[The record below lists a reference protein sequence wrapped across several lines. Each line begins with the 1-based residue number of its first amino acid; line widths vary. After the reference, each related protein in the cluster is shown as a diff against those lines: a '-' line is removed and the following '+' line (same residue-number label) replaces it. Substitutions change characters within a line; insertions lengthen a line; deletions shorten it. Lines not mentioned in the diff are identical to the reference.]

1 MFSFIMIMEVNYK
14 HMKNNIMEIFWNLNI
29 GDRIVVPKSFIKWVQ
44 HHAIYL
50 GWEKGHHWIIENKEG
65 IGVRVVTATDFF
77 KDVIEITRIEKFKP
91 STAYSRRHLKD
102 FALSK
107 IEDEYSLLN
116 YNCESFANLIQ
127 YGKATSS
134 QVSTGISLGVIGI
147 TAVLAGLLYREG

>member
-1 MFSFIMIMEVNYK
+1 
-14 HMKNNIMEIFWNLNI
+14 MEIFWNLNI

-50 GWEKGHHWIIENKEG
+50 GWENGHHWIIENKED
-65 IGVRVVTATDFF
+65 IGVRLVTATDFF
-77 KDVIEITRIEKFKP
+77 KDVKEITRIEKFKP
-91 STAYSRRHLKD
+91 PSTYSRRQLKD
-102 FALSK
+102 FAISK
-107 IEDEYSLLN
+107 IGDEYSLLN